1 MESSLLDEAKLSKF
15 HIRTAIAGAGGQFC
29 DGFVLG
35 IIAPALPLFATTREV
50 SPLMSG
56 LLGASALI
64 GLFLG
69 ASFFGWLTDKI
80 GRRKLFIADMV
91 AIVLLSVAQIGV
103 ESAAALFA
111 IRLLL
116 GIAVGAD
123 YAVGPTVVA
132 EFSPRKYRAALLAS
146 GPAVWTAGYVASF
159 VVGSA
164 MANASPESWRWM
176 LVAGAVPAVVLV
188 FIRLG
193 IPESPRWL
201 VEKGRMDEA
210 LAVIRKHIEPNAMMA
225 DVVQASL
232 SNQTKAKGKRIQL
245 LLEPFHRRRLAFVC
259 LFWFCQ
265 VVPYFAVFT
274 FLPSILESLSTGSS
288 FTQTL
293 TVNVFLLIGGILG
306 VYAIGQVGRRPYALI
321 SFAVLVLSTAGLGLW
336 ANAPLWYIV
345 ICFAFFALVS
355 SAMSSLDIVYPTELF
370 PTEIRGTAL
379 GIAVAFSRIGAAV
392 GTFLLPI
399 GMDSWGIQSVTLIA
413 AAIAGVGLF
422 ACLAWAPE
430 TRGLSLAASAGAQQP
445 ALPIEEVESA
455 EAPVGQ
461 RTGI

>member
-1 MESSLLDEAKLSKF
+1 MASSLLDEAKLSKF
-15 HIRTAIAGAGGQFC
+15 HIRTAVAGSGGQFC

-35 IIAPALPLFATTREV
+35 IIAPALPLFAATREI

-69 ASFFGWLTDKI
+69 ASFFGWLSDKI
-80 GRRKLFIADMV
+80 GRRKLFIADMI
-91 AIVLLSVAQIGV
+91 AIVVLSLVQVGV
-103 ESAAALFA
+103 ESAAALFV

-123 YAVGPTVVA
+123 YAVGPTVIA
-132 EFSPRKYRAALLAS
+132 EFSPKKYRAALLAS
-146 GPAVWTAGYVASF
+146 GPAVWTIGYVASF

-164 MANASPESWRWM
+164 MADASPDSWRWM
-176 LVAGAVPAVVLV
+176 LVSGAVPAIVLV

-201 VEKGRMDEA
+201 VEKGRLDEA
-210 LAVIRKHIEPNAMMA
+210 LAVIRKHIDPNATMA
-225 DVVQASL
+225 DITQAGLFSP
-232 SNQTKAKGKRIQL
+232 TKAKKEKPLRL
-245 LLEPFHRRRLAFVC
+245 LFEPFHRRRLAFVC

-293 TVNVFLLIGGILG
+293 TVNVFLLIGGALG
-306 VYAIGQVGRRPYALI
+306 VYAIGRVGRRPYALV
-321 SFAVLVLSTAGLGLW
+321 SFTVLVLSTAGLGLW
-336 ANAPLWYIV
+336 AAAPLWYIV
-345 ICFAFFALVS
+345 ICFALFALVS

-370 PTEIRGTAL
+370 PTEIRGTAM

-399 GMDSWGIQSVTLIA
+399 GMDTWGVQSVTLIT
-413 AAIAGVGLF
+413 AAIAGVGFF

-430 TRGLSLAASAGAQQP
+430 TRGLTLTASARGQQSTP
-445 ALPIEEVESA
+445 PIDDLEPDKSLV
-455 EAPVGQ
+455 
-461 RTGI
+461 